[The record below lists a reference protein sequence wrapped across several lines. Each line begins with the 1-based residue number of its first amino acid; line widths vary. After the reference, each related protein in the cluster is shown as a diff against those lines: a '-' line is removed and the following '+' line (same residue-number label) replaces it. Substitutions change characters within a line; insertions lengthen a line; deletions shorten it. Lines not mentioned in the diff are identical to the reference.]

1 MQIRYDGWK
10 AEVAAI
16 GQLRNGAIH
25 HYMSEEKYRSRAV
38 ESLESL
44 GLREYEAKCF
54 VALAQLSEGTAK
66 EVSKVASVP
75 RSRVYDSLEKL
86 QDRGLVDI
94 RESNP
99 RKYRGVPVETAVGTL
114 ESEFDSHLETV
125 SDCLEELQVAG
136 QQDDDGFWT
145 VAGRENVTDRGRD
158 LIQRADREV
167 LVVLPDDERIVE
179 RSLSW
184 IRTALDRGVTAFVDV
199 PTSQLKAEVETT
211 APGARVTVS
220 DREFGQGDDPGRTL
234 LVDDASVLLST
245 VKRSLPTVQEETA
258 IVSRG
263 GVGSR
268 IGSMVREVSRSRHRG
283 FTASTTTGTDRDTTA
298 ND

>member
-1 MQIRYDGWK
+1 M
-10 AEVAAI
+10 
-16 GQLRNGAIH
+16 
-25 HYMSEEKYRSRAV
+25 
-38 ESLESL
+38 ESIESL
-44 GLREYEAKCF
+44 GLREYEARCF

-66 EVSKVASVP
+66 EVSKVASAP
-75 RSRVYDSLEKL
+75 RSRVYDSLERL
-86 QDRGLVDI
+86 QDRGLVDV

-99 RKYRGVPVETAVGTL
+99 RKHRGVPVETAVGTP

-136 QQDDDGFWT
+136 QRDDDGFWT

-158 LIQRADREV
+158 LIRGADREV
-167 LVVLPDDERIVE
+167 LVVLPDDGRIVE

-199 PTSQLKAEVETT
+199 PTSQLKSEVETT
-211 APGARVTVS
+211 APGAQVTVS
-220 DREFGQGDDPGRTL
+220 DREFGRGDDDTGRTL

-245 VKRSLPTVQEETA
+245 VERSLPTVREETA

-268 IGSMVREVSRSRHRG
+268 IGSMVRGISRSRHRE
-283 FTASTTTGTDRDTTA
+283 RDYQYRPGHHRERLTLSRPAPALRTPVQA
-298 ND
+298 VYPS